1 MELSKILLYYA
12 IDVTPQRQ
20 GAPVHQDS
28 HSLSKKIWK
37 CRYFFIPLY
46 QQNERTLWKV

>member
-12 IDVTPQRQ
+12 IDVTLPLQD
-20 GAPVHQDS
+20 APVHRGN